1 MEGVLET
8 SHFSND
14 DAINVMPSKPVC
26 AFSTLFNDLNTI
38 CCTTEDLVQSLL
50 IIKNK
55 GGSKF
60 SFRIIFFNTTLL
72 F

>member
-14 DAINVMPSKPVC
+14 DAINLMLPKPVC
-26 AFSTLFNDLNTI
+26 VFSTLFNALNTT

-55 GGSKF
+55 GGSKL
-60 SFRIIFFNTTLL
+60 SFRNIYF
-72 F
+72 